1 MSDELNTENGQP
13 VADAPVDTTTPER
26 DPIIGGQG
34 TAPVEPAGDEPKVD
48 GKQPEPTKAETSW
61 PEDWRDKASG
71 GDEKVKKILDRY
83 ASPKDIAKALVEA
96 QTALRTRP
104 AAKNEPFPE
113 KGTEDEQRA
122 WREQNGVPADIKGY
136 EIEGFDKL
144 PDDLKQNYQGF
155 LEEAHKRNMPAS
167 TVKEAVA
174 IYRQM
179 EQAATDKLVE
189 EDITREETA
198 RDTLIDEFG
207 GRVEF
212 KRNVAMADNYV
223 SARFGELGPLLMHG
237 RLADGSK
244 IGSNPEVIKFFVNL
258 ARDEGY
264 AGDLVP
270 DNPGAG
276 GRSIDDRLSEIEAL
290 MRKDGGKE
298 YWSDAKVQKEYNDL
312 LQAQERRS
320 GKGR

>member
-1 MSDELNTENGQP
+1 
-13 VADAPVDTTTPER
+13 
-26 DPIIGGQG
+26 
-34 TAPVEPAGDEPKVD
+34 
-48 GKQPEPTKAETSW
+48 
-61 PEDWRDKASG
+61 
-71 GDEKVKKILDRY
+71 
-83 ASPKDIAKALVEA
+83 
-96 QTALRTRP
+96 
-104 AAKNEPFPE
+104 
-113 KGTEDEQRA
+113 
-122 WREQNGVPADIKGY
+122 
-136 EIEGFDKL
+136 
-144 PDDLKQNYQGF
+144 
-155 LEEAHKRNMPAS
+155 
-167 TVKEAVA
+167 
-174 IYRQM
+174 M
-179 EQAATDKLVE
+179 EQSATDKLVE
-189 EDITREETA
+189 EDINREETA

-223 SARFGELGPLLMHG
+223 SARFGEMGPLLMHG

-276 GRSIDDRLSEIEAL
+276 GRSIDDRISEIESL
-290 MRKDGGKE
+290 MRTDGGKA